1 MKTIIE
7 TEQFDYKNSSYIIDL
22 IQYEDYMFTIEL
34 IQSKSTK
41 SSLEQSR
48 IVIDPAILSKFIK
61 VLQNF
66 NAKSL
71 LNPGY
76 YKKHLSALD
85 EKQIQDSYLKGVS
98 IKNLAL
104 QFDQSKELIEM
115 VLRNRG
121 IEIVDNRPP
130 KPINYWKTRKY
141 SRRRKK

>member
-7 TEQFDYKNSSYIIDL
+7 TEQFDYKNSSYVIDL
-22 IQYEDYMFTIEL
+22 IQHEDYLFTIEI
-34 IQSKSTK
+34 IQSQSTK

-48 IVIDPAILSKFIK
+48 IVIDPAILSKFLK

-66 NAKSL
+66 NAKTL

-115 VLRNRG
+115 VLRNRS
-121 IEIVDNRPP
+121 IEIVDNKPP
-130 KPINYWKTRKY
+130 KYWRKPY
-141 SRRRKK
+141 RRKKK